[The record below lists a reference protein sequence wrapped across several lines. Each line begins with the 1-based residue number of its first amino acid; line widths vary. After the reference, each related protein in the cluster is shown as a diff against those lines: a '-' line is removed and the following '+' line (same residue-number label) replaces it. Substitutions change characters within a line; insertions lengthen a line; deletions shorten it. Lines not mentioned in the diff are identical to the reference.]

1 MSNLP
6 NVPAPLAGTT
16 PLATPTSSSPE
27 PASATPVAPVQ
38 SSAAQQAV
46 TILMATNLSPYMMT
60 SEFIRA
66 KEAYLAQTYWVA
78 IGQ

>member
-6 NVPAPLAGTT
+6 SVPTPITGTT
-16 PLATPTSSSPE
+16 PLAAPTSGSAQ
-27 PASATPVAPVQ
+27 PASVVPAIPPQ
-38 SSAAQQAV
+38 GAAQQAI

-66 KEAYLAQTYWVA
+66 KEAYLAQTYGVA